1 MPRRCAALALVVT
14 AACAAPLGPLGTGPV
29 HGPDATATD
38 VVAALAVTHD
48 APTTAVA
55 IAAVSRWGSLAA
67 LGELRRFGLFDGQLA
82 LVADSRVRAAPR
94 DVPGLAAIADG
105 APRVVRVIRAAPAP
119 AEWFLTVSAI
129 EPAAPDLD
137 VAAALDDALARWT
150 VYATA
155 SAPALERALHTAD
168 RDTPGQPLVATP
180 IDQRLELFVP
190 SWDGD
195 HLTVTYAIHRAQRTE
210 VWQHH
215 SAGSCGKY
223 RMPGPDGGPPEKAPC
238 QPRPASASV
247 LRRGYA
253 ADVALVLTYDR
264 RGVLVRERRF
274 APRAAP
280 GPAPK
285 LESAG

>member
-1 MPRRCAALALVVT
+1 M
-14 AACAAPLGPLGTGPV
+14 
-29 HGPDATATD
+29 
-38 VVAALAVTHD
+38 
-48 APTTAVA
+48 
-55 IAAVSRWGSLAA
+55 
-67 LGELRRFGLFDGQLA
+67 
-82 LVADSRVRAAPR
+82 DSRPNSLEKRIVMERLAGKTLQQLRVELDMSHESVRQ
-94 DVPGLAAIADG
+94 
-105 APRVVRVIRAAPAP
+105 
-119 AEWFLTVSAI
+119 
-129 EPAAPDLD
+129 
-137 VAAALDDALARWT
+137 RW
-150 VYATA
+150 
-155 SAPALERALHTAD
+155 
-168 RDTPGQPLVATP
+168 
-180 IDQRLELFVP
+180 LELFVP

-223 RMPGPDGGPPEKAPC
+223 RMPGPDGGPPVKTPC